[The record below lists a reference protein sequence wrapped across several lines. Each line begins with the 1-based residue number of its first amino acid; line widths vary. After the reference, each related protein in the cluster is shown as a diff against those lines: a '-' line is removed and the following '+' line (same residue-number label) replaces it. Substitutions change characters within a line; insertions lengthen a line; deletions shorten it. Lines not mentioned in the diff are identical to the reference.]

1 MCVLLKNLATTTE
14 TYEKF
19 MPWPP
24 HLHLASYITACSQLC
39 TERGLVLSGDP
50 PYRRCAAAER
60 LGCVKCKKNSAIIFQ
75 SSARALLATSCFAL
89 HFLLHKTAWPL
100 FCHDLHSHSYVAIY
114 NICIFYFYK
123 NFSIQQWS
131 TNSIANIICEP

>member
-60 LGCVKCKKNSAIIFQ
+60 LGCVVWTLNTEDGK
-75 SSARALLATSCFAL
+75 
-89 HFLLHKTAWPL
+89 
-100 FCHDLHSHSYVAIY
+100 V
-114 NICIFYFYK
+114 
-123 NFSIQQWS
+123 QQ
-131 TNSIANIICEP
+131 